1 MQTQRTGQYDR
12 KARSVVFV
20 HNPSWMKRVGK
31 CLRDVKGVRSSET
44 AGGKVSLA
52 ARDWGPAAEVN
63 LMGYANPSQTANG
76 IHMRQYSRAFVFAD
90 KSGGNRF
97 VFISTDSC
105 MISQGVK
112 LEVIKQLKSLYNG
125 LYTERNVGISGT
137 HTHSGPGGFHQY
149 LLYDITSLG
158 FVKESFDA
166 LVAGIVESIKQ
177 AHESLRPANIYV
189 SVGELQDSNINRS
202 PTAYLLNPEAER
214 QRYKYDVDKNMTLL
228 RIEDAQGLSIGMI
241 NWFAVHGTSMNNT
254 NGLISSDN
262 KGYASQLFERYM
274 EAKGGL
280 SIPGRFVAAF
290 AQSNLGD
297 VSPNTKGPHC
307 IDSGLPCDILHS
319 TCHGKNELCIASGP
333 GKDMYE
339 STQII
344 GRNQFNKA
352 MELYLGSGT
361 KLTGPVDFR
370 HTYVDMTN
378 VQVKLN
384 GTTTVKTCKPAMGYS
399 FAAGTTDGPGAFNFQ
414 QGTNSTN
421 PFWNFISRLIK
432 APTQEQVSCQKPKPI
447 LLDTGEIT
455 FPYLWSPQIVD
466 VQLFRV
472 GQFAI
477 ILPPAE
483 FTTMSGR
490 RTRDAVTQTLTAN
503 GLPPDTLS
511 VIAGLS
517 NDYADYVVTF
527 EEYQEQRY
535 EGASTI
541 YGPHTLQAYIQKFQ
555 ELAVAIAKGSQVAPG
570 PNPPNLLDKQIS
582 FLPPVLYDTAPIGR
596 NFGDLRKDASPSY
609 TPGSVVEVTFISAN
623 PRNDLKTND
632 TFLTVE
638 QKQADGTWKVMF
650 TDRDWE
656 TRYKWEIESLLL
668 GESNAIIRWDI
679 PEHMQD
685 GTYRIRH
692 FGTSKSMLGTM
703 KPFEG
708 KTREFLVKT

>member
-1 MQTQRTGQYDR
+1 M
-12 KARSVVFV
+12 
-20 HNPSWMKRVGK
+20 
-31 CLRDVKGVRSSET
+31 
-44 AGGKVSLA
+44 
-52 ARDWGPAAEVN
+52 
-63 LMGYANPSQTANG
+63 
-76 IHMRQYSRAFVFAD
+76 
-90 KSGGNRF
+90 
-97 VFISTDSC
+97 
-105 MISQGVK
+105 
-112 LEVIKQLKSLYNG
+112 VIKQLKSLYNG

-166 LVAGIVESIKQ
+166 LVAGIVE
-177 AHESLRPANIYV
+177 
-189 SVGELQDSNINRS
+189 DSNINRS

-241 NWFAVHGTSMNNT
+241 KWVLLQCM
-254 NGLISSDN
+254 
-262 KGYASQLFERYM
+262 
-274 EAKGGL
+274 
-280 SIPGRFVAAF
+280 
-290 AQSNLGD
+290 
-297 VSPNTKGPHC
+297 
-307 IDSGLPCDILHS
+307 
-319 TCHGKNELCIASGP
+319 
-333 GKDMYE
+333 
-339 STQII
+339 
-344 GRNQFNKA
+344 
-352 MELYLGSGT
+352 
-361 KLTGPVDFR
+361 
-370 HTYVDMTN
+370 
-378 VQVKLN
+378 
-384 GTTTVKTCKPAMGYS
+384 
-399 FAAGTTDGPGAFNFQ
+399 
-414 QGTNSTN
+414 GTNSTN

-447 LLDTGEIT
+447 LLDTGE
-455 FPYLWSPQIVD
+455 
-466 VQLFRV
+466 
-472 GQFAI
+472 
-477 ILPPAE
+477 
-483 FTTMSGR
+483 
-490 RTRDAVTQTLTAN
+490 
-503 GLPPDTLS
+503 
-511 VIAGLS
+511 
-517 NDYADYVVTF
+517 
-527 EEYQEQRY
+527 EQRY

-609 TPGSVVEVTFISAN
+609 TP
-623 PRNDLKTND
+623 TND